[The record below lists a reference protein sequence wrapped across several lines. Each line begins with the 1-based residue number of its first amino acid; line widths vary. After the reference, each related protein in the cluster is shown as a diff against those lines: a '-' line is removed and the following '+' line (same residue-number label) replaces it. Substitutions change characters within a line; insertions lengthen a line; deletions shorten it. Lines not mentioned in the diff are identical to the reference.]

1 MFVALFRI
9 VEPQPGSK
17 IVLDGVDVSTLGLR
31 DLRSKM
37 AMIPQDPFMF
47 AGTVRTNLD
56 PFEEHTDEEV
66 WSVIEKVGLKHTI
79 DAAAK
84 QLDMEVIDNGSNF
97 SLGQRQL
104 LCMGRALLRNSR
116 VLMMD
121 EATASVDMDSD
132 ALIQKTV
139 REAFSECTTL
149 TIAHRLNTIMDSDK
163 ILFLDSGKVSE
174 YDDPQTLLRN
184 PNGAFSRMVEKMG
197 KTQEKNLK
205 RIASDAAMK
214 RKGSASDMSSG
225 A

>member
-1 MFVALFRI
+1 M
-9 VEPQPGSK
+9 
-17 IVLDGVDVSTLGLR
+17 
-31 DLRSKM
+31 
-37 AMIPQDPFMF
+37 
-47 AGTVRTNLD
+47 
-56 PFEEHTDEEV
+56 
-66 WSVIEKVGLKHTI
+66 IEKVGLKHTI

-184 PNGAFSRMVEKMG
+184 PNGAFSRMVEKTG

>member
-1 MFVALFRI
+1 
-9 VEPQPGSK
+9 
-17 IVLDGVDVSTLGLR
+17 
-31 DLRSKM
+31 
-37 AMIPQDPFMF
+37 
-47 AGTVRTNLD
+47 
-56 PFEEHTDEEV
+56 
-66 WSVIEKVGLKHTI
+66 
-79 DAAAK
+79 
-84 QLDMEVIDNGSNF
+84 
-97 SLGQRQL
+97 
-104 LCMGRALLRNSR
+104 MGRALLRNSR

-174 YDDPQTLLRN
+174 YDDPQTLLGN
-184 PNGAFSRMVEKMG
+184 PSGDFSRLVEKTG

-214 RKGSASDMSSG
+214 RKGSVSDMSS
-225 A
+225 

>member
-1 MFVALFRI
+1 MGNPFDEHQDDAVW
-9 VEPQPGSK
+9 E
-17 IVLDGVDVSTLGLR
+17 VL
-31 DLRSKM
+31 
-37 AMIPQDPFMF
+37 
-47 AGTVRTNLD
+47 
-56 PFEEHTDEEV
+56 
-66 WSVIEKVGLKHTI
+66 EKVGLRPMVDKS
-79 DAAAK
+79 AK
-84 QLDMEVIDNGSNF
+84 RLDMEVIDNGANF

-104 LCMGRALLRNSR
+104 LCMGRALLRQSR

-184 PNGAFSRMVEKMG
+184 ATGDFSRLVEKSG

-205 RIASDAAMK
+205 RI
-214 RKGSASDMSSG
+214 
-225 A
+225 